1 MYSCVKSY
9 GISGIDAYPVAVE
22 TTLTRALPAFEIVGL
37 PDAAVKESRSRVQSS
52 LHQAGFQF
60 PIAKITVNLAPA
72 SQKKSGPVF
81 DLPIFLTVM
90 AASGQLPQIP
100 QDAAFV
106 GELSLAGE
114 LRPINGALSMA
125 LKAKEDGLH
134 ALYLPEPNAK
144 EASIVDGLTIYPV
157 QDIQQ
162 LCACLQSEKAIQPV
176 PFDPAMLLEGGN
188 HFLEDLSDVRGQ
200 PFAKRA
206 LEIAAAGGHNLL
218 LIGPPGTGKSM
229 LAKRLPTILPKLSF
243 QEAIE
248 TTRIYSVAG
257 LLQPDHPIMNT
268 RPFRAP
274 HHTVSP
280 AGLTGGGS
288 SPMPGEI
295 SLAHNGV
302 LFLDE
307 LPEFQRQ
314 ALEVL
319 RQPIEDNRVTISR
332 ASSRVTYPCS
342 MMFVAAMNPC
352 PCGYRGHPKI
362 ACTCTEAAVQRYI
375 SRVSGPLLDR
385 IDLHVEVM
393 PVDFQDLTAA
403 NNEET
408 SATVR
413 ARVEAARR
421 IQQER
426 FGSEKISC
434 NARIPSGR
442 LQQYCPLEGEAL
454 QFLRESFENLG
465 MTARAYDRVV
475 KVARTIADLAGEEK
489 IAKRHVAEALAYR
502 ALDQKYWYEHYSVE
516 R

>member
-1 MYSCVKSY
+1 
-9 GISGIDAYPVAVE
+9 
-22 TTLTRALPAFEIVGL
+22 
-37 PDAAVKESRSRVQSS
+37 
-52 LHQAGFQF
+52 
-60 PIAKITVNLAPA
+60 
-72 SQKKSGPVF
+72 
-81 DLPIFLTVM
+81 M
-90 AASGQLPQIP
+90 AASGQIGEPL

-106 GELSLAGE
+106 GELSLSGQ
-114 LRPINGALSMA
+114 LRPVNGALSMA
-125 LKAKEDGLH
+125 LKAKEDGVR
-134 ALYLPEPNAK
+134 ALYLPAQNAK
-144 EASIVDGLTIYPV
+144 EASIVDGLQVYPV
-157 QDIQQ
+157 EDIAE
-162 LCACLQSEKAIQPV
+162 LCACLQGEREIAPM
-176 PFDPAMLLEGGN
+176 PFDPMLLLAGGN
-188 HFLEDLSDVRGQ
+188 HFLEDMADVRGQ

-257 LLQPDHPIMNT
+257 LLPPDHPIMNT

-362 ACTCTEAAVQRYI
+362 ACTCSEMAVQRYI

-385 IDLHVEVM
+385 IDLHVEVA
-393 PVDFQDLTAA
+393 PVEFADLTGE
-403 NNEET
+403 NREES

-421 IQQER
+421 IQQRR
-426 FGSEKISC
+426 FAGEEISC
-434 NARIPSGR
+434 NARIPAGR
-442 LQQYCPLEGEAL
+442 LQQFCPLEKQAL
-454 QFLRESFENLG
+454 DFLRTSFENLG

-475 KVARTIADLAGEEK
+475 KVARTIADLAGEEQ
-489 IAKRHVAEALAYR
+489 IAKKHVAEALAYR
-502 ALDQKYWYEHYSVE
+502 ALDQKYWYENNNVL
-516 R
+516 

>member
-1 MYSCVKSY
+1 
-9 GISGIDAYPVAVE
+9 
-22 TTLTRALPAFEIVGL
+22 
-37 PDAAVKESRSRVQSS
+37 
-52 LHQAGFQF
+52 
-60 PIAKITVNLAPA
+60 
-72 SQKKSGPVF
+72 
-81 DLPIFLTVM
+81 M
-90 AASGQLPQIP
+90 AASGQIGEPP

-106 GELSLAGE
+106 GELSLSGQ
-114 LRPINGALSMA
+114 LRPVNGALSMA
-125 LKAKEDGLH
+125 LKAKEDGVR
-134 ALYLPEPNAK
+134 ALYLPAQNAK
-144 EASIVDGLTIYPV
+144 EASIVDGLQVYPV
-157 QDIQQ
+157 EDIAE
-162 LCACLQSEKAIQPV
+162 LCACLQGEREIAPM
-176 PFDPAMLLEGGN
+176 PFDPMLLLAGGN
-188 HFLEDLSDVRGQ
+188 HFLEDMADVRGQ

-257 LLQPDHPIMNT
+257 LLPPDHPIMNT

-362 ACTCTEAAVQRYI
+362 ACTCSEMAVQRYI

-385 IDLHVEVM
+385 IDLHVEVA
-393 PVDFQDLTAA
+393 PVEFADLTGE
-403 NNEET
+403 NREES

-421 IQQER
+421 IQQRR
-426 FGSEKISC
+426 FAGEEISC
-434 NARIPSGR
+434 NARIPAGR
-442 LQQYCPLEGEAL
+442 LQQFCPLEKQAL
-454 QFLRESFENLG
+454 DFLRTSFENLG

-475 KVARTIADLAGEEK
+475 KVARTIADLAGEEQ
-489 IAKRHVAEALAYR
+489 IAKKHVAEALAYR
-502 ALDQKYWYEHYSVE
+502 ALDQKYWYENNNVL
-516 R
+516 